1 MVEYTRIKKFAE
13 NSPNLYEAMKIYG
26 EHCLAERGVA
36 GKQFASKSKDEME
49 TAINKE
55 YINELYRRT
64 NMTPDANFDGSLR
77 RFANNSQV
85 LEMADDIRDYMID
98 MLLPETLMT
107 GSLRYFADFR
117 FADLGDSMSFD
128 IENNALYN
136 VSKAGYR
143 KRSTNLQKLYGT
155 TVTLAP
161 INRQVTV
168 GTDLFEILTGRVSI
182 AKEVMKAVRSIE
194 TAMMFDAYD
203 AFATATGSLTGN
215 LAVTNYSEKSLISLC
230 QTVTAYNQ
238 GRKAVIIGTPV
249 ALKSVLPTNANYR
262 YLLDDEYVRL
272 GHLQTFNGY
281 DVLPLDQVA
290 NPYDSAHPYALKLDD
305 TKIWVVSPAADK
317 IVKIGVGGEMMSH
330 TDAIYDNANLLQLST
345 LNKAWDTQVVTNS
358 VCGVV
363 TNLEG

>member
-1 MVEYTRIKKFAE
+1 MVEYTRIAKFAQ
-13 NSPNLYEAMKIYG
+13 NSPDLYKAMKIYG
-26 EHCLAERGVA
+26 ENALAERGVK
-36 GKQFASKSKDEME
+36 GKKFAEDSKDDME
-49 TAINKE
+49 KAINKE
-55 YINELYRRT
+55 FMSELCRRT
-64 NMTPDANFDGSLR
+64 GMTPDENFDGSLR
-77 RFANNSQV
+77 RFANNPNV
-85 LEMADDIRDYMID
+85 AKMADDIRDYMID
-98 MLLPETLMT
+98 MLLPETLLT

-128 IENNALYN
+128 IQNNALYN

-143 KRSTNLQKLYGT
+143 KRSTNMQKLFDT

-161 INRQVTV
+161 INREITV

-203 AFATATGSLTGN
+203 AFATATGNLSGN
-215 LAVTNYSEKSLISLC
+215 LAVANYSEASLISLC
-230 QTVTAYNQ
+230 ETVTAYNQ

-249 ALKSVLPTNANYR
+249 ALKSVLPTNSNYR

-290 NPYDSAHPYALKLDD
+290 NPYNTATPYSLKLDD

-317 IVKIGVGGEMMSH
+317 IVKIGVGGEMTSH
-330 TDAIYDNANLLQLST
+330 TDAIYDNANLLQMST
-345 LNKAWDTQVVTNS
+345 LNKAWDCQVITNS
-358 VCGVV
+358 VCGIVKS
-363 TNLEG
+363 LS

>member
-13 NSPNLYEAMKIYG
+13 NSKDLYDAMKQYG
-26 EHCLAERGVA
+26 EHCLAERGVP
-36 GKQFASKSKDEME
+36 GKKFSEVSKDVME
-49 TAINKE
+49 EAINKE
-55 YINELYRRT
+55 FALELQRRT
-64 NMTPDANFDGSLR
+64 GMTPEQHFDGSLQR
-77 RFANNSQV
+77 YAQHPSV
-85 LEMADDIRDYMID
+85 MKMADDIRDYMID
-98 MLLPETLMT
+98 MLLPETLLT

-117 FADLGDSMSFD
+117 FADLGDSMSFK

-143 KRSTNLQKLYGT
+143 KRSTNLQKLFDT
-155 TVTLAP
+155 TVTMVP
-161 INRQVTV
+161 VNRQITV
-168 GTDLFEILTGRVSI
+168 GTDLFEILSGRVSI

-203 AFATATGSLTGN
+203 AFATATGNLSGN
-215 LAVTNYSEKSLISLC
+215 LTVANYSENGLITLC
-230 QTVTAYNQ
+230 ERVTAYNQ

-249 ALKSVLPTNANYR
+249 ALKAVLPTNANYR
-262 YLLDDEYVRL
+262 YLLDDEYVKL

-281 DVLPLDQVA
+281 DVLPLEQVA
-290 NPYDSAHPYALKLDD
+290 NPYDTANPYALKLDD

-345 LNKAWDTQVVTNS
+345 MSKAWDTQVVTNS
-358 VCGVV
+358 VCGIVKS
-363 TNLEG
+363 LS

>member
-1 MVEYTRIKKFAE
+1 MVEYTRIAKFAQ
-13 NSPNLYEAMKIYG
+13 NSPDLYKAMKIYG
-26 EHCLAERGVA
+26 ENALAERGVK
-36 GKQFASKSKDEME
+36 GKKFAEDSKDDME
-49 TAINKE
+49 KAINKE
-55 YINELYRRT
+55 FMSELCRRT
-64 NMTPDANFDGSLR
+64 GMTPDENFDGSLR
-77 RFANNSQV
+77 RFANNPNV
-85 LEMADDIRDYMID
+85 AKMADDIRDYMID
-98 MLLPETLMT
+98 MLLPETLLT

-128 IENNALYN
+128 IQNNALYN

-143 KRSTNLQKLYGT
+143 KRSTNMQKLFDT

-161 INRQVTV
+161 INREITV

-203 AFATATGSLTGN
+203 AFATATGNLSGN
-215 LAVTNYSEKSLISLC
+215 LAVANYSEASLISLC
-230 QTVTAYNQ
+230 ETVTAYNQ

-249 ALKSVLPTNANYR
+249 ALKSVLPTNSNYR

-290 NPYDSAHPYALKLDD
+290 NPYNTTTPYSLKLDD

-317 IVKIGVGGEMMSH
+317 IVKIGVGGEMTSH
-330 TDAIYDNANLLQLST
+330 TDAIYDNANLLQMST
-345 LNKAWDTQVVTNS
+345 LNKAWDCQVITNS
-358 VCGVV
+358 VCGIVKS
-363 TNLEG
+363 LS

>member
-13 NSPNLYEAMKIYG
+13 NSTDLYNAMKQYG

-36 GKQFASKSKDEME
+36 GKKFSDVSKDVME
-49 TAINKE
+49 EAINKE
-55 YINELYRRT
+55 FTQELYRRT
-64 NMTPDANFDGSLR
+64 GMTPEDNFDGNLKR
-77 RFANNSQV
+77 YAANSHV
-85 LEMADDIRDYMID
+85 IEMADTIRDYMID
-98 MLLPETLMT
+98 MLLPETLLT

-136 VSKAGYR
+136 VTKAGYR
-143 KRSTNLQKLYGT
+143 KRSTNLQKLFKT

-168 GTDLFEILTGRVSI
+168 GTDLFEILVGRVSI

-215 LAVTNYSEKSLISLC
+215 LAVANYSEASLISLC
-230 QTVTAYNQ
+230 ETVTAYNQ

-249 ALKSVLPTNANYR
+249 ALKNVLPTNANYR

-281 DVLPLDQVA
+281 DVLPLEQVA
-290 NPYDSAHPYALKLDD
+290 NPYNTTTPYSLKLDD
-305 TKIWVVSPAADK
+305 TKIWVVSPASDK
-317 IVKIGVGGEMMSH
+317 IVKIGVGGELMSH

-345 LNKAWDTQVVTNS
+345 LNKAWDCQVVTNS
-358 VCGVV
+358 VCGIVKD
-363 TNLEG
+363 LG